1 MRQKEKGV
9 SVIKK
14 CVAGIM
20 LALVGLLCVL
30 FLPAREA
37 YALGAEVVTRADS
50 AIDQGILTVENQK
63 INWLQNK
70 LFNMN
75 DVEALLSLPEI
86 LESTKDVMNGFK
98 LQLHLDKITGA
109 SFAKKSND
117 ISGYLCGDGMKKS
130 FNKSFRDYLQT
141 GGIKAKTNEDGTV
154 SYEESSSQDD
164 INIKERLDKGLTLS
178 AAETLIDRSSTAIK
192 TSVGF
197 TGDLGEEP
205 DAMERKGQESAEAY
219 IKEVADY
226 APLVVPEV
234 QEGIAQTLWNS
245 TAPENGLTRN
255 MTTFNIAQQS
265 KHRMLNG
272 IASIAA
278 KYTDAEKSYRAGL
291 NTAIDE
297 YDQTLTEA
305 AALKDD
311 AAPSKGIKVIA
322 GLLATQVKQLH
333 FQNIGLITL
342 SDMMADEIRLLDK
355 IAVMDLEEYAVN
367 VRDSLEKRLDMY
379 GRHTSA
385 GKSLF

>member
-30 FLPAREA
+30 FLPAQEA

-63 INWLQNK
+63 VNWLQNK
-70 LFNMN
+70 LFNMS

-86 LESTKDVMNGFK
+86 LEDTKSIMQGFK
-98 LQLHLDKITGA
+98 LQFNVDKAT
-109 SFAKKSND
+109 SMFFSKKSND
-117 ISGYLCGDGMKKS
+117 ISVFLSGDGMENS
-130 FNKSFRDYLQT
+130 FNKNFSDYLQT
-141 GGIKAKTNEDGTV
+141 GGIQTKISQDGTV

-164 INIKERLDKGLTLS
+164 VDIKERLDKGLTLS
-178 AAETLIDRSSTAIK
+178 VAETLIDRSSTAIK
-192 TSVGF
+192 ASANATRES
-197 TGDLGEEP
+197 GDL
-205 DAMERKGQESAEAY
+205 DAIDSKGDESAEAY

-234 QEGIAQTLWNS
+234 QEGIAQALWNS

-255 MTTFNIAQQS
+255 MTTFDIAQQS

-272 IASIAA
+272 IASITA

-291 NTAIDE
+291 NTAIDG
-297 YDQTLTEA
+297 YDKTLSEA

-355 IAVMDLEEYAVN
+355 IAVMDLEGYAVN
-367 VRDSLEKRLDMY
+367 VRDSLEKRLEMY

-385 GKSLF
+385 GKSMF